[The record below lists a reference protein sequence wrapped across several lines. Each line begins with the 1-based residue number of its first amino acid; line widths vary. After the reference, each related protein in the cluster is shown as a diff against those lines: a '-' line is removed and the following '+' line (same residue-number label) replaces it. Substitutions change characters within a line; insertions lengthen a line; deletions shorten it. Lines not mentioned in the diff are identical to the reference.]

1 MHLENVLLEYSALYC
16 LDQTKKIE
24 FGFLMTSTLPR
35 TPDLTYLSA
44 DAPRSVERFPTTQVH
59 PENSSM
65 GQSSSTLASSFN
77 VGESATRNSTSYIG
91 ESHMNTIESL
101 QLEAERK
108 DRLLEKL
115 NLQLREREE
124 QHDRDMAALSE
135 MQELLDRKE
144 EQISEL
150 ALAVSQ
156 KMEAQ
161 ADNALTESLTL
172 NGWDM
177 LDTTAEKQDIA
188 VTLDNQNLTDSL
200 DLTVSTPHST
210 ASSEADTLKHSIRKL
225 QFQLTQ
231 RDRLHRD
238 TELSNQTYREEIQHL
253 RDENAQYQTMISSQA
268 DEIQILREQQLGE
281 TEELAAMEEE
291 ISVLRTTLADKLRLI
306 ESLTAEAQLS
316 KTQLMEMKDAK
327 LLVQHSADIATA
339 EIETATEEITT
350 LRVELENERQKVI
363 ELQAALDHEKFAS
376 KQKTHEYTEVLTNL
390 SHSHGVVNSLETQIQ
405 DMETHAKIKDEEIE
419 ALQLKCKS
427 LQMELDETRTQ
438 LEKAMNNATSLVPS
452 LSPDELATI
461 LSDNNR
467 MLNMLNDS
475 ATETEALMAANEKL
489 QASNGELKK
498 MNAELIA
505 KMDRLSTRDP
515 VDISEQTVNKSAILE
530 AKNTI
535 ISKLELELDALRQK
549 YTMMEKSLNEQLEAV
564 TVAKVSLDAEN
575 SRLRTELQSIEPP
588 TMSSMNSATSI
599 SIVGGHSPG
608 RAGSMS
614 SQVMGLNTDI
624 TRLQNELRRK
634 DAEIDNMSTQIAT
647 IMEEILTVRQAN
659 MSLEQDMQSL
669 SQEAEYH
676 KNQASVLEK
685 TLTQTREELRV
696 TLDKTRVGEL
706 IEALNGK
713 TAEVTKL
720 IRVIE
725 DKNAQIKDMQIE
737 LDGRA
742 LSGTTGKVMQATIKN
757 LEEEI
762 LRLNQE
768 LELVVISNESL
779 ESRLHS
785 MGTSICQ
792 PQTQGQSQ
800 AVSLSTNLTQNI
812 RDRENNYPSSDASSI
827 STTIKMRQLSDE
839 VIALKDTIA
848 NLTTTLKQKDARLE
862 EVSSELSV
870 KYVEL
875 DNMRGLIKKKNEQL
889 MQLMK

>member
-1 MHLENVLLEYSALYC
+1 MAN
-16 LDQTKKIE
+16 
-24 FGFLMTSTLPR
+24 TLPR

-44 DAPRSVERFPTTQVH
+44 DAPRSVERFPAAQGH
-59 PENSSM
+59 PENQAA
-65 GQSSSTLASSFN
+65 GQSSSTLTNGLNVNNSMGYSSSN
-77 VGESATRNSTSYIG
+77 YVE
-91 ESHMNTIESL
+91 ESHLNTIESL
-101 QLEAERK
+101 QMEAERK
-108 DRLLEKL
+108 DKLLEKL
-115 NLQLREREE
+115 NIQLREREE
-124 QHDRDMAALSE
+124 QHDRDMEALSE
-135 MQELLDRKE
+135 MQDLLDKKE

-156 KMEAQ
+156 RMETQ
-161 ADNALTESLTL
+161 ADNALAESLTL

-177 LDTTAEKQDIA
+177 LDANDEKHVPVIKPDA
-188 VTLDNQNLTDSL
+188 QNLADSL
-200 DLTVSTPHST
+200 DLTVSTPHSACST
-210 ASSEADTLKHSIRKL
+210 TSLETDALKHSIRKL

-238 TELSNQTYREEIQHL
+238 TELSNQTYRDEIQHL
-253 RDENAQYQTMISSQA
+253 KDENAQYQTLITSQA
-268 DEIQILREQQLGE
+268 DEIQTLREQQLGE

-291 ISVLRTTLADKLRLI
+291 ISVLRTTLAEKLRLI
-306 ESLTAEAQLS
+306 ETLTAEAQLS
-316 KTQLMEMKDAK
+316 KTQLLEMKDAK

-350 LRVELENERQKVI
+350 LRMELEAERQKVI
-363 ELQAALDHEKFAS
+363 DLQAALDHEKFAS

-419 ALQLKCKS
+419 ALQLKCRS
-427 LQMELDETRTQ
+427 LQLELDDTRAQ
-438 LEKAMNNATSLVPS
+438 LEKAMNNATTLVPS

-467 MLNMLNDS
+467 MLNMLTDS
-475 ATETEALMAANEKL
+475 ASETEALLAANEQL
-489 QASNGELKK
+489 QTSNGELKK

-505 KMDRLSTRDP
+505 KMEHLSTVDP
-515 VDISEQTVNKSAILE
+515 MDIPDTTSNQHTVLDMKNKL
-530 AKNTI
+530 
-535 ISKLELELDALRQK
+535 ISKLELDLDSLRQK
-549 YTMMEKSLNEQLEAV
+549 YFMMEKSLNEQLEAV

-575 SRLRTELQSIEPP
+575 ARLRTELQSIEPQ

-599 SIVGGHSPG
+599 SIAGGHSPG
-608 RAGSMS
+608 RAGSIS
-614 SQVMGLNTDI
+614 SQVMGLNSDV

-647 IMEEILTVRQAN
+647 IMEEILSVRQAN
-659 MSLEQDMQSL
+659 MSLEQGMQSL

-685 TLTQTREELRV
+685 TLAQTREELRI

-785 MGTSICQ
+785 MGGSIGQ
-792 PQTQGQSQ
+792 PQSQGQAQ
-800 AVSLSTNLTQNI
+800 TTSLPVNLTANFHG
-812 RDRENNYPSSDASSI
+812 REDHLSSDASSV
-827 STTIKMRQLSDE
+827 SAAIKMRQLSEE
-839 VIALKDTIA
+839 VLSLKDTIT

-875 DNMRGLIKKKNEQL
+875 DNMRGLVKKKNEQL

>member
-1 MHLENVLLEYSALYC
+1 MMFFTAGISA
-16 LDQTKKIE
+16 KKIE

-44 DAPRSVERFPTTQVH
+44 DAPRSVERFPAAQGH
-59 PENSSM
+59 PENPSA
-65 GQSSSTLASSFN
+65 GQSSGTLIGSLN
-77 VGESATRNSTSYIG
+77 TGESAVSTSTNYVG

-108 DRLLEKL
+108 DKLLEKL

-124 QHDRDMAALSE
+124 QHDRDMEALSE
-135 MQELLDRKE
+135 MQELLDKKE

-156 KMEAQ
+156 RMETQ
-161 ADNALTESLTL
+161 ADNALAESLTL

-177 LDTTAEKQDIA
+177 LDTNAEQQDVA
-188 VTLDNQNLTDSL
+188 VKLDNQDLTDSL

-210 ASSEADTLKHSIRKL
+210 HSAVPSETDTLKHSIRKL

-238 TELSNQTYREEIQHL
+238 TELSNQTYRDEIQHL
-253 RDENAQYQTMISSQA
+253 RDENAQYQTLINSQA
-268 DEIQILREQQLGE
+268 DEIQTLREQQLGE

-291 ISVLRTTLADKLRLI
+291 ISVLRTTLAEKLRLI

-350 LRVELENERQKVI
+350 LRVELENEKQKVT
-363 ELQAALDHEKFAS
+363 ELKAALDHEKFTS

-390 SHSHGVVNSLETQIQ
+390 SHSHGVVNSLETQIH

-427 LQMELDETRTQ
+427 LQMELDQARAQ

-467 MLNMLNDS
+467 MLNMLTDS

-489 QASNGELKK
+489 QVSNNELKK

-505 KMDRLSTRDP
+505 KVEHLSTKDY
-515 VDISEQTVNKSAILE
+515 VDMPGSTTNQGAVLE
-530 AKNTI
+530 EKNAI
-535 ISKLELELDALRQK
+535 ISKLELELDALHQK

-575 SRLRTELQSIEPP
+575 ARLRAELQSIEPP

-599 SIVGGHSPG
+599 SIVGAHSPG
-608 RAGSMS
+608 RAGSIS

-634 DAEIDNMSTQIAT
+634 DAEMDNLSTQIAT

-676 KNQASVLEK
+676 RNQASVLEK
-685 TLTQTREELRV
+685 TLAQTREELRI

-742 LSGTTGKVMQATIKN
+742 LSGTTSKVMQATIKN

-779 ESRLHS
+779 ESRLHG
-785 MGTSICQ
+785 MGASVGQ
-792 PQTQGQSQ
+792 PQAQGQSQ
-800 AVSLSTNLTQNI
+800 PASLPTNLPTNFHN
-812 RDRENNYPSSDASSI
+812 REDCLSSDASSI
-827 STTIKMRQLSDE
+827 STAIKMRQLSDE
-839 VIALKDTIA
+839 VITLKDTIN
-848 NLTTTLKQKDARLE
+848 NLTTILKQKDTRLE